1 MQHIRFFEWTF
12 RKYFMSCI
20 SSGYKTVYVKFRC
33 QVRLSPDTE

>member
-1 MQHIRFFEWTF
+1 MQHIRFLSGHLESIL
-12 RKYFMSCI
+12 SCI